1 MNPHKKNKS
10 VNKFFYAP
18 QREEGLKDQD
28 SLESKIISLKQLGN
42 SLKTPKLRLNIKR
55 LFKHKKKDLSM
66 SKTLNLMIIN
76 ELAYFYLSNHR
87 KAYESLEVER
97 F

>member
-1 MNPHKKNKS
+1 M
-10 VNKFFYAP
+10 P

-28 SLESKIISLKQLGN
+28 SLESKIINLKQLGN